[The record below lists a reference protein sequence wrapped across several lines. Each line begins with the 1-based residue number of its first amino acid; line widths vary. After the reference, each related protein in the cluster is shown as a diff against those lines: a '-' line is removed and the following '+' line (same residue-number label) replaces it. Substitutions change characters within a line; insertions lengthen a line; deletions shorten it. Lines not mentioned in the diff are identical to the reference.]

1 MKVTLI
7 SGSNRAQASS
17 MQLTHYIAKL
27 LEEQGYETEVFSLY
41 EHQLP
46 LYGPGEAYGHEE
58 VLKLSQS
65 VKSAQA
71 VVLATPE
78 YHSSIS
84 GVLKNAL
91 DFLNSEYF
99 EGKPVLSASSAGGAV
114 GVSSLGA
121 LQAIVR
127 NLHGLNCPEWISIGG
142 DQRKFDEN
150 GEPADQATELRIRK
164 AVDTFVHLIKRIHV
178 HA

>member
-7 SGSNRAQASS
+7 AGSNREQASS
-17 MQLTHYIAKL
+17 TQLTFYIAKL
-27 LEEQGYETEVFSLY
+27 LEEQGFEAEVFSLY

-58 VLKLSQS
+58 VLQLSQA

-84 GVLKNAL
+84 GALKNAL

-99 EGKPVLSASSAGGAV
+99 EGKPVLSASSAGGIV
-114 GVSSLGA
+114 GVSSLGT
-121 LQAIVR
+121 LQGIVR
-127 NLHGLNCPEWISIGG
+127 NLHGLNCPEWISIGS

-150 GEPADQATELRIRK
+150 GDPADSATELRIRK
-164 AVDTFVHLIKRIHV
+164 AVDTFVHLIRRMYV
-178 HA
+178 

>member
-7 SGSNRAQASS
+7 AGSNREQASS
-17 MQLTHYIAKL
+17 TRLTRYLAKL
-27 LEEQGYETEVFSLY
+27 LDEQGFETEVFSLY

-58 VLKLSQS
+58 VLKLSRA
-65 VKSAQA
+65 VKSAGA
-71 VVLATPE
+71 VVLSTPE

-99 EGKPVLSASSAGGAV
+99 EGKPVLCASSAGGAV
-114 GVSSLGA
+114 GVSSLGD

-142 DQRKFDEN
+142 DQRHFGEN
-150 GEPADQATELRIRK
+150 GEPLDQATELRIRK
-164 AVDTFVHLIKRIHV
+164 AVDTFVHLIRRIYG
-178 HA
+178 

>member
-7 SGSNRAQASS
+7 AGSNREEASS
-17 MQLTHYIAKL
+17 TLLIRYIAKL
-27 LEEQGYETEVFSLY
+27 LQEQKIETEIFSLY

-58 VLKLSQS
+58 VLKLAQA
-65 VKSAQA
+65 VKSAGA
-71 VVLATPE
+71 VVISTPE

-114 GVSSLGA
+114 GVSSLGT
-121 LQAIVR
+121 LQAIIR

-142 DQRKFDEN
+142 DQRKFEAD
-150 GEPADQATELRIRK
+150 GTPSDQATELRIRK
-164 AVDTFVHLIKRIHV
+164 AVDTFVHLIHRV